1 MVLSDDGRVET
12 AFLDK
17 QSTEHSNMVLHQ
29 PENKHVFKAFDL
41 TGKVAVVT
49 GISSCIYTR
58 SIHL

>member
-1 MVLSDDGRVET
+1 MAGLEQPFFDI
-12 AFLDK
+12 

-49 GISSCIYTR
+49 GISSPNLYTVYWKLY
-58 SIHL
+58 I